1 MFTGIVE
8 EVGRVRRREGGYF
21 EIEADEV
28 ISDAKLGD
36 SIAVDGCC
44 LTVVELGPGWWAA
57 EAVVET
63 LGRTTLGRF
72 QVGDLVNL
80 ERPLRLSDRLGG
92 HVVQGHVDATGTV
105 SVPAPSLRITTP
117 THLLRYV
124 VEKGSIAING
134 VSLTVVGVF
143 ADGFEVALI
152 PHTAEATT
160 LGRKVVGDQVN
171 LEVDI
176 MAKYTERLLAAGR
189 PAEAG

>member
-124 VEKGSIAING
+124 VE
-134 VSLTVVGVF
+134 
-143 ADGFEVALI
+143 
-152 PHTAEATT
+152 
-160 LGRKVVGDQVN
+160 
-171 LEVDI
+171 
-176 MAKYTERLLAAGR
+176 
-189 PAEAG
+189 

>member
-21 EIEADEV
+21 EIEADAV
-28 ISDAKLGD
+28 ISDAELGD

-63 LGRTTLGRF
+63 LGRTTLGRL

-105 SVPAPSLRITTP
+105 SAPAPSLRITTP

-134 VSLTVVGVF
+134 VSLTVVRVF

-176 MAKYTERLLAAGR
+176 MAKYTERLLVAGR
-189 PAEAG
+189 PAEAD